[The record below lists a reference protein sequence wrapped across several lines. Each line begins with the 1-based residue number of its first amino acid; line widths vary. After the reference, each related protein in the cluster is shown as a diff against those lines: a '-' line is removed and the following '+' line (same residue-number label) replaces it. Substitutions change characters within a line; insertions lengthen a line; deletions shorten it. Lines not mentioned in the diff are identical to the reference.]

1 MIECKQHL
9 KQEVPERTLPAS
21 VGNQFLVFVLFISLL
36 VKSELGIGQSYVE
49 YHRMISAAEEYYFLE
64 NNVDSS
70 LSYYQSCFESFD
82 FVFARDA
89 VNAFQIAFRENRS
102 IEYFLKI
109 SFESGVTPSVLSSIP
124 ALSDFTNDS
133 LPKLDVMQ
141 DYALFRS
148 HYLDRIDV
156 ECLNETYR
164 LGIIDQITKSIEG
177 KHETDALFKLALRY
191 GLPGERNCGIE
202 DSEIHQELGNRATNF
217 LRLRDSIS
225 DARGKNMRYYSLN
238 NNSLSMHVPLVIM
251 LHNDC
256 TYKYYEK
263 ALREA
268 YLGGFIHPRE
278 IGCIYDN
285 TFLSDQPHC
294 RIVPNRGV
302 FGLNR
307 FANSNNVDTEM
318 ANHLRSE
325 WEICSIETD
334 LKKEELEDQGFKF
347 VWDYW

>member
-1 MIECKQHL
+1 MRPTANAWFAQTEAFGSAGTQRLI
-9 KQEVPERTLPAS
+9 
-21 VGNQFLVFVLFISLL
+21 FLL
-36 VKSELGIGQSYVE
+36 VALLLLNSENGKCQSYDE
-49 YHRMISAAEEYYFLE
+49 YHRVISTAEEHYFLE
-64 NNVDSS
+64 NNVDSA
-70 LSYYQSCFESFD
+70 LSYYQSCFETFD

-89 VNAFQIAFRENRS
+89 VNAFQIAYSENRP

-124 ALSDFTNDS
+124 AISHFARDS

-164 LGIIDQITKSIEG
+164 VGIIDQITKSIEG

-225 DARGKNMRYYSLN
+225 EAHGKKIRHYSLD
-238 NNSLSMHVPLVIM
+238 NNSLIMHVPLVIM

-256 TYKYYEK
+256 TFKYYEK

-285 TFLSDQPHC
+285 TFLSDLPHC

-302 FGLNR
+302 FGLNN
-307 FANSNNVDTEM
+307 FANSNNVDTEK
-318 ANHLRSE
+318 ANYLRAE
-325 WEICSIETD
+325 WKICSIETD
-334 LKKEELEDQGFKF
+334 IKKEELEDQGFKF

>member
-1 MIECKQHL
+1 MIECEQHL
-9 KQEVPERTLPAS
+9 KQEVPKRTLPAS
-21 VGNQFLVFVLFISLL
+21 VGTHSLGFVMFISLL
-36 VKSELGIGQSYVE
+36 LKSEMGIGQSYDE
-49 YHRMISAAEEYYFLE
+49 YHRMISAAEEYYFIE

-70 LSYYQSCFESFD
+70 LVYYQSCFETFD

-89 VNAFQIAFRENRS
+89 VNAFQIAYRENRS

-124 ALSDFTNDS
+124 ALSDFAKDS

-148 HYLDRIDV
+148 RYLDRIDV
-156 ECLNETYR
+156 ECLNKTYR
-164 LGIIDQITKSIEG
+164 LGLMDQLTKSHEG
-177 KHETDALFKLALRY
+177 NHKIDALFKLAMTY
-191 GLPGERNCGIE
+191 GLPGERNCGVE
-202 DSEIHQELGNRATNF
+202 DSEIHQELGRGAANF

-225 DARGKNMRYYSLN
+225 EARGKSIRYYSLN
-238 NNSLSMHVPLVIM
+238 NNSLTMHVPLVIM

-268 YLGGFIHPRE
+268 FLGGFIHPRE

-285 TFLSDQPHC
+285 TFQSDLPHC

-302 FGLNR
+302 FGLNS
-307 FANSNNVDTEM
+307 FANSNHVDTEK
-318 ANHLRSE
+318 ANHLRAE
-325 WEICSIETD
+325 WEICSVETD
-334 LKKEELEDQGFKF
+334 LKKEELEEQGFKF